1 MLPEVYYLCA
11 PSGAGKNAF
20 LTALMEFQRAPYVVV
35 RTITRPEDPTEAS
48 EMVSEMEF
56 MRLKKRGAF
65 VLDWT
70 AHGFSYG
77 IRASELSKADR
88 VILNGS
94 RVYWPTAKSV
104 FPELRLVTI
113 DVPDAILKARLEKR
127 GRESEFEIY
136 ARLRRNRQLADAL
149 QHEKPFCTLENDG
162 TPEDMAIT
170 FMDNI
175 GC

>member
-20 LTALMEFQRAPYVVV
+20 LSALASFPRAPYIVV
-35 RTITRPEDPTEAS
+35 RTITRPDDPTEAS

-56 MRLKKRGAF
+56 MRLKKQGRF
-65 VLDWT
+65 VLDWS
-70 AHGFSYG
+70 AHGYLYG
-77 IRASELSKADR
+77 IRATEFSKGDR

-94 RVYWPTAKSV
+94 RVYWPTAKTI
-104 FPELRLVTI
+104 FPNLRLITLE
-113 DVPDAILKARLEKR
+113 VPDSVLKARLEQR

-136 ARLRRNRQLADAL
+136 TRLKRNRQLATAL
-149 QHEKPFCTLENDG
+149 QNEKPFCTLINDG
-162 TPEDMAIT
+162 TPEDMAIA
-170 FMDNI
+170 FMDRI